1 MSNSLDPDLGLN
13 CLQRLSADDTRK
25 QRVNENNFCFR
36 IYVKAVSALGESNS
50 SDVVMAALSKG
61 QQKRR
66 SSSSDTNHS
75 ESDRESTESE
85 RRPHRKDSHRKS
97 RKTKSPRS
105 SRREKG
111 QESSRKEA
119 PTPAVDRPM
128 SRLEQEAGVIMTPK
142 LHTHRRTRS
151 KDLNMDEIKPKETV
165 ASPTM
170 RGAKSGT
177 QESQGFSFDSRQ
189 KIENGEEN
197 EQNLSSTFTIDSQ
210 NSVLLAL
217 STKGLGQGDVDS
229 ADSATKE
236 DSVRGHRR
244 RRSRDIKNEVK
255 GDVSDSSSSVSSAN
269 IHGRNLDLSGE
280 RNMSGTD
287 SPSARRRRSREGNRE
302 DSESLQR
309 SDSRLSSAKVSPTA
323 GSQGVPVID
332 GRRRHGS
339 GSRPSS
345 PACSDVSD
353 SRSSTTDRRRL
364 PVGELLEQRFSG
376 SRVGQSSTSTASSAT
391 LTQSQVDNSINEL
404 PPQIPRRCSSSMEN
418 LSSRTSCD
426 YNKSPTEKYSP
437 TGSERRRTSSTSSE
451 TDLPSSTASRQ
462 LDMDKKN
469 SNANNSNSGI
479 VAKLLQ
485 KLQTFSKNQEESLR
499 TTKYKRK
506 PGDST
511 ASDEEKVQSA
521 RKTSG
526 DSDISD
532 AVTGK
537 APVHSDSSSGAHS
550 DDSQQAVRPS
560 YRTHRR

>member
-1 MSNSLDPDLGLN
+1 M
-13 CLQRLSADDTRK
+13 
-25 QRVNENNFCFR
+25 
-36 IYVKAVSALGESNS
+36 KAVSPLGESNS

-66 SSSSDTNHS
+66 SSSSDSNHS

-85 RRPHRKDSHRKS
+85 RRHHSRKDRKS

-105 SRREKG
+105 SRRDKG
-111 QESSRKEA
+111 QDSSRKEA
-119 PTPAVDRPM
+119 ATPVPERPV
-128 SRLEQEAGVIMTPK
+128 SRLEHEAGVIMTPK

-151 KDLNMDEIKPKETV
+151 KDLNKTDFDDSLKPKETLQ
-165 ASPTM
+165 SPVM
-170 RGAKSGT
+170 RSPKSGT

-189 KIENGEEN
+189 KIENAEQN

-217 STKGLGQGDVDS
+217 SAKSLNLDVDS
-229 ADSATKE
+229 ADSAHKE
-236 DSVRGHRR
+236 ESVKHRR
-244 RRSRDIKNEVK
+244 RKSRERK
-255 GDVSDSSSSVSSAN
+255 GEVSDSSSSVSSVN
-269 IHGRNLDLSGE
+269 VQSRNLELSGE
-280 RNMSGTD
+280 RSLSGTD
-287 SPSARRRRSREGNRE
+287 SPSSRRRRSREGTKDE
-302 DSESLQR
+302 TDSLQR
-309 SDSRLSSAKVSPTA
+309 SDSKTNSAKISPTA

-332 GRRRHGS
+332 GRKRHGS

-353 SRSSTTDRRRL
+353 SRSSVTDRRRL

-376 SRVGQSSTSTASSAT
+376 SRVGQSGASTGSSTAT
-391 LTQSQVDNSINEL
+391 LTQSQVDSSINDL
-404 PPQIPRRCSSSMEN
+404 PPQIPRRDPRCSSSMEN

-426 YNKSPTEKYSP
+426 YNRSPTEKYSP

-462 LDMDKKN
+462 LDMDNKKN
-469 SNANNSNSGI
+469 SNSSSSNSGI

-506 PGDST
+506 PGDSA
-511 ASDEEKVQSA
+511 ASDEEKVQTA

-532 AVTGK
+532 AVSAPVPSK

-550 DDSQQAVRPS
+550 DDQQAVRPT

>member
-1 MSNSLDPDLGLN
+1 M
-13 CLQRLSADDTRK
+13 
-25 QRVNENNFCFR
+25 
-36 IYVKAVSALGESNS
+36 SALGESNS

-61 QQKRR
+61 QQKQR
-66 SSSSDTNHS
+66 SSSSDSNHS
-75 ESDRESTESE
+75 ESDRESTEHE
-85 RRPHRKDSHRKS
+85 RRPHRKDRKS

-105 SRREKG
+105 SRREKVH
-111 QESSRKEA
+111 ESGRKETQ
-119 PTPAVDRPM
+119 TPVAERPV

-142 LHTHRRTRS
+142 LHTHRRNRS
-151 KDLNMDEIKPKETV
+151 KDLNKSDFDESLKPKETLK
-165 ASPTM
+165 SPTM
-170 RGAKSGT
+170 KSPNTGT

-189 KIENGEEN
+189 RVENGEQN

-217 STKGLGQGDVDS
+217 STKGLAQEMDS
-229 ADSATKE
+229 ADSANKE
-236 DSVRGHRR
+236 ENVKGHRR
-244 RRSRDIKNEVK
+244 KKSKEMK
-255 GDVSDSSSSVSSAN
+255 GDISDSSSSVSSVNVQA
-269 IHGRNLDLSGE
+269 RNLELSGE
-280 RNMSGTD
+280 RNLSGTD
-287 SPSARRRRSREGNRE
+287 SPSVRRRRSREGTKE
-302 DSESLQR
+302 ETESR
-309 SDSRLSSAKVSPTA
+309 SDSRTSSAKISPTA

-332 GRRRHGS
+332 GRKRHGS

-345 PACSDVSD
+345 PACSDISD
-353 SRSSTTDRRRL
+353 SRSSIADRRRL
-364 PVGELLEQRFSG
+364 PVGELLEQKFSG
-376 SRVGQSSTSTASSAT
+376 SRVGQSGASTASSSAT
-391 LTQSQVDNSINEL
+391 LTQSQVDNSINDL
-404 PPQIPRRCSSSMEN
+404 PPQIPRRDPRCSSSMEN

-426 YNKSPTEKYSP
+426 YNRSPTEKYSP
-437 TGSERRRTSSTSSE
+437 TGAERRRTSSTSSE

-469 SNANNSNSGI
+469 NNGTNSNSGI

-511 ASDEEKVQSA
+511 ASDEERVQSA

-532 AVTGK
+532 AIPGK

-550 DDSQQAVRPS
+550 DDQQAVRPS

>member
-1 MSNSLDPDLGLN
+1 MIYSNSLFLY
-13 CLQRLSADDTRK
+13 
-25 QRVNENNFCFR
+25 FR
-36 IYVKAVSALGESNS
+36 IYVKAVSPLGESNS

-66 SSSSDTNHS
+66 SSSSDSNHS

-85 RRPHRKDSHRKS
+85 RRHHSRKDRKS

-111 QESSRKEA
+111 QDSSQKEA
-119 PTPAVDRPM
+119 PTPVPERPV

-142 LHTHRRTRS
+142 LHTHRRNRS
-151 KDLNMDEIKPKETV
+151 KDLNKTDFDESLKPKETLQ
-165 ASPTM
+165 SPVM
-170 RGAKSGT
+170 RSPKTGT

-189 KIENGEEN
+189 KIEDGEQN

-217 STKGLGQGDVDS
+217 SAKSLNQDVDS
-229 ADSATKE
+229 ADSAHKE
-236 DSVRGHRR
+236 ENVTHRR
-244 RRSRDIKNEVK
+244 RRSRERK
-255 GDVSDSSSSVSSAN
+255 GEVSDSSSSVSSVN
-269 IHGRNLDLSGE
+269 VQSRNLELSGE

-287 SPSARRRRSREGNRE
+287 SPSTRRRRSRESTKE
-302 DSESLQR
+302 ETESLQR
-309 SDSRLSSAKVSPTA
+309 SDSKTNSAKISPTA

-332 GRRRHGS
+332 GRKRHGS

-345 PACSDVSD
+345 PACSDISD
-353 SRSSTTDRRRL
+353 SRSSVADRRRL

-376 SRVGQSSTSTASSAT
+376 SRVGQSGASTGSSTAT
-391 LTQSQVDNSINEL
+391 LTQSQVDNSINDL
-404 PPQIPRRCSSSMEN
+404 PPQIPRRDPRCSSSMEN

-426 YNKSPTEKYSP
+426 YNRSPTEKYSP

-451 TDLPSSTASRQ
+451 TDLASSTASRQ

-469 SNANNSNSGI
+469 SNSTNSNSGI

-506 PGDST
+506 PGDSA
-511 ASDEEKVQSA
+511 ASDEERVQTA

-532 AVTGK
+532 AVPGK

-550 DDSQQAVRPS
+550 DDQQAVRPT

>member
-1 MSNSLDPDLGLN
+1 MLEGLH
-13 CLQRLSADDTRK
+13 L
-25 QRVNENNFCFR
+25 FCFR

-66 SSSSDTNHS
+66 SSSSDSNHS
-75 ESDRESTESE
+75 ESDRESTGSE
-85 RRPHRKDSHRKS
+85 KRPHRKDSHRKS

-105 SRREKG
+105 LRREKG
-111 QESSRKEA
+111 QDIGRKEA
-119 PTPAVDRPM
+119 PTPVADRPA

-142 LHTHRRTRS
+142 LHTHKRNRS
-151 KDLNMDEIKPKETV
+151 KDLNKTDFDDGLKPKETLK
-165 ASPTM
+165 SPTM
-170 RGAKSGT
+170 RGPKTGT

-189 KIENGEEN
+189 KIANGEDG

-229 ADSATKE
+229 ADSANKDE
-236 DSVRGHRR
+236 SVKGHRR
-244 RRSRDIKNEVK
+244 RRSKDLKGEAK

-269 IHGRNLDLSGE
+269 VHGRNLDLSGE
-280 RNMSGTD
+280 RNLSGTD
-287 SPSARRRRSREGNRE
+287 SPSARRRRSREGTRE
-302 DSESLQR
+302 ENESLQR
-309 SDSRLSSAKVSPTA
+309 SDSKISSAKVSPTA

-332 GRRRHGS
+332 GRKRHGS

-376 SRVGQSSTSTASSAT
+376 SRVSQSGTSTASSAT
-391 LTQSQVDNSINEL
+391 LTQSQVDNSINDL
-404 PPQIPRRCSSSMEN
+404 PPQIPRRDARCSSSMEN
-418 LSSRTSCD
+418 LSSRNSCD
-426 YNKSPTEKYSP
+426 YNRSPTEKYSP

-451 TDLPSSTASRQ
+451 TDLASSTASRQ

-469 SNANNSNSGI
+469 SNTNNSNSGI

-506 PGDST
+506 PGDSN
-511 ASDEEKVQSA
+511 ASDEERVQSA

-532 AVTGK
+532 AVPGK

-550 DDSQQAVRPS
+550 DDSQHVVRPS

>member
-1 MSNSLDPDLGLN
+1 MFIQNMWTEIPVQTITLI
-13 CLQRLSADDTRK
+13 A
-25 QRVNENNFCFR
+25 VIFFR

-50 SDVVMAALSKG
+50 SDVVMAALSTKG
-61 QQKRR
+61 HQKRR
-66 SSSSDTNHS
+66 SSSSDSNHS

-85 RRPHRKDSHRKS
+85 RRHHRKDRKS

-111 QESSRKEA
+111 LDSSRKEA
-119 PTPAVDRPM
+119 KTPVPDRPA

-142 LHTHRRTRS
+142 LHMHKRNRS
-151 KDLNMDEIKPKETV
+151 KDLNKTDPEESLRPKETLK
-165 ASPTM
+165 SPTM
-170 RGAKSGT
+170 RGPKTGT

-189 KIENGEEN
+189 RIENDEQN

-217 STKGLGQGDVDS
+217 STKGLGQDVDS
-229 ADSATKE
+229 ADSAAKE
-236 DSVRGHRR
+236 EGVKGHRR
-244 RRSRDIKNEVK
+244 KRSKDMK
-255 GDVSDSSSSVSSAN
+255 GDVSDSSSSVSSVN
-269 IHGRNLDLSGE
+269 IQGRNLELSGE
-280 RNMSGTD
+280 RNLSGTD
-287 SPSARRRRSREGNRE
+287 SPSGRRRRSREGAKE
-302 DSESLQR
+302 EPESLQR
-309 SDSRLSSAKVSPTA
+309 SECKTPSAKISPTA

-332 GRRRHGS
+332 GRKRHGS

-345 PACSDVSD
+345 PSCSDISD
-353 SRSSTTDRRRL
+353 SRSLAGDRKRL

-376 SRVGQSSTSTASSAT
+376 SRVGQSGTSTASSAT
-391 LTQSQVDNSINEL
+391 LTQSQVDNSINDL
-404 PPQIPRRCSSSMEN
+404 PPQIPRKDPRCSSSMEN

-426 YNKSPTEKYSP
+426 YNRSPTDKYSP

-451 TDLPSSTASRQ
+451 TDLTNSNASRQ

-469 SNANNSNSGI
+469 SNTNNANSGI

-506 PGDST
+506 PGDSN
-511 ASDEEKVQSA
+511 ASDEERVQSA

-550 DDSQQAVRPS
+550 DDQQVARPS